1 MPKLRVIKSDSQPT
15 KPKKVVLRIVTKAVT
30 KVATKAVTK
39 VATKPRQTSTKHY
52 RDKKQRGERIN
63 CEVCGKSLASYSKN
77 NYRVHLESHLPES
90 ERSHACHNKFCNSRF
105 AQKSLRNNHSKKC
118 KGIVMGKCIKVV
130 DEETSSKARECIAKL
145 NK

>member
-90 ERSHACHNKFCNSRF
+90 ERSHACHNKFCNHD
-105 AQKSLRNNHSKKC
+105 N
-118 KGIVMGKCIKVV
+118 V
-130 DEETSSKARECIAKL
+130 
-145 NK
+145 

>member
-1 MPKLRVIKSDSQPT
+1 MPKLRVIKPVRQPT
-15 KPKKVVLRIVTKAVT
+15 KPKKVVLRVVTKD
-30 KVATKAVTK
+30 
-39 VATKPRQTSTKHY
+39 ATKPRQSSTTHY
-52 RDKKQRGERIN
+52 RIKKQRGERIS

-90 ERSHACHNKFCNSRF
+90 ERSYACHNKFCNRRF
-105 AQKSLRNNHSKKC
+105 SQKSLRNNHSKKC
-118 KGIVMGKCIKVV
+118 NGLGKAICTKVV